1 MLTTRFQQLD
11 NYLGHFHQL
20 WQFTPFVQDDYP
32 WRTSYPS
39 LADWLD
45 EQPEQSVRLWQ
56 AHPEQLIH
64 ACSVYIPGLRLADDL
79 VPVPHQQHVS
89 NAPFWLKAGIKGRKW
104 QQISAFSGLI
114 TAKSQPIVEWCAG
127 KGHLGR
133 LLAWQDGCEVLS
145 LEWQE
150 ELCQQGQVIAEKL
163 ELRQQF
169 HCLDVLKQSCTHY
182 LQRAQQVVALHAC
195 GQLHI
200 TMLEQAVENKVQEI
214 RLCPCCYQ
222 LIPQAEYHPLSQ
234 LAQKSK
240 LRLSRQDLRLAVQET
255 VTAHQRER
263 DKRQVERCYR
273 QIFDIWQRRHLG
285 QNQYLSI
292 PSAPD
297 SLFRQPP
304 LAFCL
309 WAARQKGLAF
319 DGQQQLPELTQM
331 AEHRLGQVDRMEL
344 IQHMFRRHLE
354 LWLVL
359 DRCLYL
365 QENGYETS
373 ISTFCAHEVT
383 PRNLAIRASLKA

>member
-1 MLTTRFQQLD
+1 MLATQFQQLD
-11 NYLGHFHQL
+11 NYLCHFRQL
-20 WQFTPFVQDDYP
+20 WQFTPFVEDDYP

-45 EQPEQSVRLWQ
+45 EQPEQSIRLWQ

-64 ACSVYIPGLRLADDL
+64 DCSAYLPGLRLSDEL
-79 VPVPHQQHVS
+79 VPIPHQDTSVD
-89 NAPFWLKAGIKGRKW
+89 APFWLKTGIKGRKW

-163 ELRQQF
+163 ELRQKF
-169 HCLDVLKQSCTHY
+169 HCLDVLTQSSFRY
-182 LQRAQQVVALHAC
+182 LQQAQQVVALHAC

-234 LAQKSK
+234 LAQKSE

-263 DKRQVERCYR
+263 DKRQVERRYR
-273 QIFDIWQRRHLG
+273 QIFDIWQRRHLV

-304 LAFCL
+304 LAFCR
-309 WAARQKGLAF
+309 WAAQQKGMQF
-319 DGQQQLPELTQM
+319 DGQHLLHELTQM
-331 AEHRLGQVDRMEL
+331 AEHRLRQVEKMEL
-344 IQHMFRRHLE
+344 IQQLFRRHLE
-354 LWLVL
+354 LWLAL

-365 QENGYETS
+365 QENGYQTS
-373 ISTFCAHEVT
+373 LSTFCEREVT
-383 PRNLAIRASLKA
+383 PRNLVIMASLKV